1 VLPRARAALA
11 TAALIVVAGISVS
24 AVSAAPTAHARNV
37 VTPLTALD
45 AQILERINAERAKR
59 DLAPLHISR
68 RLRAGASFHS
78 YEMARAG
85 FFSHASLDG
94 TPCPARLA
102 RFYRS
107 AGFSHWKVA
116 ETLLW
121 DSGALDAGSAVRGW
135 MTSPEHRSILLD
147 PGLRDVG
154 ISAVHASA
162 ASGTFQGAA
171 ATVVTADFGARYR

>member
-11 TAALIVVAGISVS
+11 TAGVIVVACISVT
-24 AVSAAPTAHARNV
+24 AVSAAPTSHTRNV
-37 VTPLTALD
+37 VMPLTALD
-45 AQILERINAERAKR
+45 GQIVERIDAERAQHG
-59 DLAPLHISR
+59 LARLDFSR
-68 RLRAGASFHS
+68 RLRAAVTFHS

-85 FFSHASLDG
+85 FFSHTSLDG
-94 TPCPARLA
+94 TSPPARLA

-121 DSGALDAGSAVRGW
+121 DSGTPDAESAVRDW

-162 ASGTFQGAA
+162 ASGTFRGAA
-171 ATVVTADFGARYR
+171 ATLVTADFGARTR